1 MGTRR
6 IVIQAGVAALMF
18 FIIKLILERS
28 TAPEVI
34 QREGLTAILFGVL
47 YGGYLVVRERWRRK
61 KDS

>member
-1 MGTRR
+1 
-6 IVIQAGVAALMF
+6 MF

-28 TAPEVI
+28 TAPEVM